1 MMVSFDLADAEVADR
16 FCAAVRLIRP
26 ATSLG
31 GVESLVE
38 RRAWLA
44 GEERVP
50 PGLIRFSVGLEDP
63 DDLWRDLLA
72 ALPE

>member
-1 MMVSFDLADAEVADR
+1 MIAFELPDAETADK
-16 FCAAVRLIRP
+16 VIGSLRLIRA

-44 GEERVP
+44 GDAHVP
-50 PGLIRFSVGLEDP
+50 AGLVRFSVGLEDP
-63 DDLWRDLLA
+63 EDLWTDLA
-72 ALPE
+72 SALG